1 MCADL
6 YLNFSDVI
14 WTYKKTHAEKRE
26 FFILC
31 CLKSRERGEICGFTS
46 DKSIKDKKPRPAR
59 ISLAGRGNI
68 KGENDDGKI
77 SRRAKPSSGRKTCD
91 YQCLFPSG
99 RGSGIP

>member
-6 YLNFSDVI
+6 YLNFSDVT

-46 DKSIKDKKPRPAR
+46 DKSIKDKKTPPCAH
-59 ISLAGRGNI
+59 IA
-68 KGENDDGKI
+68 
-77 SRRAKPSSGRKTCD
+77 RRAGKYK
-91 YQCLFPSG
+91 
-99 RGSGIP
+99 RGK